1 MQLRLLVYKWDNLER
16 VVEEP
21 RKSIGRRQQ
30 LLWHFFRCLKNG
42 CTKSLFSNIL
52 GTTRKKLY
60 RYCVLSTYIT
70 TCSHVENIWDPWS
83 ESQHNDGK
91 GCKKQKNIFHH
102 NIDAEYDGAK
112 VFCGDA
118 NLYYKFD
125 NYQSNN
131 GEKFSLYNPFSKC
144 YDIIRFNT
152 NLDCL

>member
-16 VVEEP
+16 VVEGP

-30 LLWHFFRCLKNG
+30 LQWHFFRCLKNG
-42 CTKSLFSNIL
+42 FTNNLFSNIL
-52 GTTRKKLY
+52 VIQVVKY
-60 RYCVLSTYIT
+60 RYFVLFICST

-102 NIDAEYDGAK
+102 DVDAEDDGAK
-112 VFCGDA
+112 VFGSDA

-125 NYQSNN
+125 DYQSNN
-131 GEKFSLYNPFSKC
+131 VEKIS
-144 YDIIRFNT
+144 IIIHEVNVMT
-152 NLDCL
+152 

>member
-1 MQLRLLVYKWDNLER
+1 MVAQRTCLVIYYPS
-16 VVEEP
+16 VV
-21 RKSIGRRQQ
+21 RNDRY
-30 LLWHFFRCLKNG
+30 FV
-42 CTKSLFSNIL
+42 LF
-52 GTTRKKLY
+52 
-60 RYCVLSTYIT
+60 TYST

-112 VFCGDA
+112 VFCSDA

-131 GEKFSLYNPFSKC
+131 GEKISLIKWSMN
-144 YDIIRFNT
+144 
-152 NLDCL
+152 

>member
-30 LLWHFFRCLKNG
+30 LPWHFFRCLNYG
-42 CTKSLFSNIL
+42 CTKKLFGNKLVIS
-52 GTTRKKLY
+52 RKTLSY
-60 RYCVLSTYIT
+60 RYIVLLTYGS

-112 VFCGDA
+112 VFCSDA

-131 GEKFSLYNPFSKC
+131 GEKIS
-144 YDIIRFNT
+144 
-152 NLDCL
+152 